1 MGTIRNMDNC
11 SEVAILYSCDL
22 IKKKPSEIAELHTC
36 VIKEFTVH
44 TSLDTVDVY
53 NLLGT

>member
-1 MGTIRNMDNC
+1 MDNC

-22 IKKKPSEIAELHTC
+22 IKKKNPVRSRNSC
-36 VIKEFTVH
+36 VIKEFTVQ

>member
-1 MGTIRNMDNC
+1 MDNC

-22 IKKKPSEIAELHTC
+22 IKKKNHTC